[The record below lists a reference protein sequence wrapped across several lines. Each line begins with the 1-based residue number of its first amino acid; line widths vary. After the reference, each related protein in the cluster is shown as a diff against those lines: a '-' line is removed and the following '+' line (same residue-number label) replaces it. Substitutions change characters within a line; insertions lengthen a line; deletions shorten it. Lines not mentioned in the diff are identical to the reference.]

1 MKNYYSVIAKQT
13 FFVCCGNLIN
23 WTNMLFILILFSSIS
38 CSKNPE
44 TYIQHI
50 GGYWEITEVIMPDG
64 SKKEYKFNET
74 IDFIS
79 TNDSLK
85 GFRKK
90 LKPAINDTYFTSG
103 DAESLLIKI
112 ENDSLNI
119 YYSTP
124 YANWKET
131 ILEATP
137 EHLRVINQNKT
148 VYLYKRYTPIK
159 LDIE

>member
-1 MKNYYSVIAKQT
+1 MN
-13 FFVCCGNLIN
+13 NLSN
-23 WTNMLFILILFSSIS
+23 WKAILFIVIVLSIFS
-38 CSKNPE
+38 CSENPE

-50 GGYWEITEVIMPDG
+50 EGYWEIEEVTMADG

-74 IDFIS
+74 IDYIS
-79 TNDSLK
+79 VNDSLL

-90 LKPAINDTYFTSG
+90 LKPGINDTYFASG
-103 DAESLLIKI
+103 DSEAIHLKI
-112 ENDSLNI
+112 EDHKLNI

-131 ILEATP
+131 VLEATT
-137 EHLRVINQNKT
+137 ENLRIINDDKN

-159 LDIE
+159 LEVE